1 MHPPG
6 FRREFAT
13 EMLWIFD
20 ETAATAGAIYL
31 CWDCL
36 VSLARQW
43 LLRTEAWKLAVAVAG
58 ACVQVTVGGVI
69 WLMLWHAPNNST
81 RPGDAALND
90 LMPVILWL
98 VGGLVLM
105 VIAASLWVNGFMS
118 RRTVR

>member
-90 LMPVILWL
+90 LMPVI
-98 VGGLVLM
+98 
-105 VIAASLWVNGFMS
+105 
-118 RRTVR
+118 